1 MRFLQQERA
10 RFEEAKQE
18 AAQLRAKLDNYKAVE
33 MVVKGAEGD
42 VNLMLAE
49 RGESR
54 ETQTERG
61 QCLLQIYFLILHHFL
76 KELGTVR
83 AATWRRWS

>member
-49 RGESR
+49 RGE
-54 ETQTERG
+54 TQAERG
-61 QCLLQIYFLILHHFL
+61 
-76 KELGTVR
+76 
-83 AATWRRWS
+83 